1 MIALGDK
8 GGIMGRVA
16 VLFGVVFAFLSA
28 AVWWLESRFGA
39 GVAIT
44 VIGAILGVSAL
55 GIGYVLAMTSNRQ
68 ALNSA
73 ASIYHSAAHADAAR
87 AGALRD
93 AVKYAGQIDVL
104 RERAALQDA
113 RRALPGPVAPAQADD
128 WEDFSAWDHEYG
140 ADIRLP
146 PAERGGSLPFL
157 ADAYVALDRGG
168 AVGQGTGRDGR
179 QFRIKFLE

>member
-1 MIALGDK
+1 
-8 GGIMGRVA
+8 MGRVA
-16 VLFGVVFAFLSA
+16 VLFGFVFAFLSA

-39 GVAIT
+39 GVAVT

-87 AGALRD
+87 AGALRA
-93 AVKYAGQIDVL
+93 AVTYGGQMDVL
-104 RERAALQDA
+104 RGRAALQDA
-113 RRALPGPVAPAQADD
+113 RRALPGPVAPADD
-128 WEDFSAWDHEYG
+128 WEDFNAWGDHEYG
-140 ADIRLP
+140 ANIRLP
-146 PAERGGSLPFL
+146 PAERGGSLPPL
-157 ADAYVALDRGG
+157 ADAYAALDRGG
-168 AVGQGTGRDGR
+168 AVGHGTGRDGR